1 MPASHLVSLK
11 TRVDRAEYK
20 FMLQEYQA
28 FQAWLEE
35 ASADDLQAY
44 DQEILL
50 RLRQAG
56 IDAPEPEAFSHL
68 SEEDQAKEWRRLEGC
83 SLEQVLRARA
93 DTWLFG
99 KWQRKDHEHTQ
110 QT

>member
-1 MPASHLVSLK
+1 MAAHHLVSLK
-11 TRVDRAEYK
+11 SRVERAEYK

-28 FQAWLEE
+28 FQAWLEQ
-35 ASADDLQAY
+35 ASEDDLQAY
-44 DQEILL
+44 DREILL

-68 SEEDQAKEWRRLEGC
+68 SEEDQAKEWRRLEAS
-83 SLEQVLRARA
+83 SLEQVLTARR

-99 KWQRKDHEHTQ
+99 KWQRKDHEHTEQ
-110 QT
+110 A